1 MNKTF
6 LFLALMPTISYARVI
21 YQTSWNTAIDLK
33 NKTLIVQGQ
42 SSFSNSLVCSKIG
55 LSYELSSIY
64 SNTVIGRKYSTL
76 NNIFLYP
83 NYNQRITSFNVSL
96 DAVQRVQEELNENL
110 LVTDAKLDLSN
121 INCRLATFNDYCD
134 FATMNQ
140 WEIASIEELMKR
152 MKRNNCRS
160 LSAMLWKTKR
170 LNLKNSKVM
179 SYEFLS
185 LMPRLRSVWVEGSY
199 QDISSTINNINYINI
214 FGEDKMVPFEIDVQ
228 PNDEVEGETEDE
240 VENSTTSDQPDESR
254 NDNSDSSASS
264 DSSESSDQEPS
275 ILYPNEERIIFE
287 PVENLNDAIRRSSE
301 PSDEELREALEEYFR
316 SIQKS

>member
-1 MNKTF
+1 MKKTY
-6 LFLALMPTISYARVI
+6 LFLALIPTISYASI
-21 YQTSWNTAIDLK
+21 IDHTSWNTVIDLK
-33 NKTLIVQGQ
+33 NKTLTIQGQ
-42 SSFSNSLVCSKIG
+42 SSLSNSLVCSKIR
-55 LSYELSSIY
+55 LNYEISSVH
-64 SNTVIGRKYSTL
+64 SNTVVGREYTNL

-83 NYNQRITSFNVSL
+83 TYNQRVTSL
-96 DAVQRVQEELNENL
+96 DVSRDAIHRAQEELGENL

-121 INCRLATFNDYCD
+121 LNCRLANFNDYCD
-134 FATMNQ
+134 YAPMNQ
-140 WEIASIEELMKR
+140 WEIKSIEELKER
-152 MKRNNCRS
+152 MKHSNCRS

-228 PNDEVEGETEDE
+228 PNDELEDE
-240 VENSTTSDQPDESR
+240 VDTSSITDQSDESR
-254 NDNSDSSASS
+254 NESNDSSLSS
-264 DSSESSDQEPS
+264 DSGESSDREPI
-275 ILYPNEERIIFE
+275 ILYPVEERIIFE
-287 PVENLNDAIRRSSE
+287 PVENLNGAIRRSSE